1 MEHHEYANEWF
12 QGGRYDLLVNIKRRG
27 KNPLLTRSTI
37 KFSLTQVEMFKD
49 QLKTIEQ
56 EQVKNIICLSNYEEQ
71 MKSSVY
77 EFKEKVINMANI
89 VNKMILTSN
98 DNPENIKK
106 PKTNIK
112 DKGNRYVWHSNILH

>member
-1 MEHHEYANEWF
+1 
-12 QGGRYDLLVNIKRRG
+12 
-27 KNPLLTRSTI
+27 
-37 KFSLTQVEMFKD
+37 MFKD

-89 VNKMILTSN
+89 VNKMILTN
-98 DNPENIKK
+98 NQNIENIKR
-106 PKTNIK
+106 PKMDIEDNVIGNI
-112 DKGNRYVWHSNILH
+112 YIWH